1 MHPRCRS
8 TISAVVEGGTRTA
21 KVGGRNIRVP
31 ADMHYHDFKRV
42 YVDKSL
48 SLKDWT
54 IARENAKIN
63 QSVAGIAGRGAFDPR
78 SLIAPTLPV
87 KSRQFIEFQNY
98 WKKTYNVKVSDDLA
112 KLDFETVQEA
122 ANGIAHIL
130 KRFPAAAHE
139 ITEFRL
145 VTDGKIMSTSYTGQ
159 IAFNPIYFKNAEF
172 LKKTVKANADSGYHP
187 KNTQIFHYGAH
198 EAAHLIEIALIK
210 KYGGGLAEWKSHVQA
225 CRCVI
230 RAYGDIVKAAEA
242 PGKLLNYKEE
252 ISRYAVDYGVAECLA
267 DAVMDYVANEKSKSA
282 AELSR
287 AIWSFLE
294 VEGI

>member
-1 MHPRCRS
+1 M
-8 TISAVVEGGTRTA
+8 
-21 KVGGRNIRVP
+21 P

-122 ANGIAHIL
+122 ANGIEYIL

-139 ITEFRL
+139 ITEFRV

-210 KYGGGLAEWKSHVQA
+210 KYGGDLDE
-225 CRCVI
+225 
-230 RAYGDIVKAAEA
+230 
-242 PGKLLNYKEE
+242 
-252 ISRYAVDYGVAECLA
+252 
-267 DAVMDYVANEKSKSA
+267 
-282 AELSR
+282 
-287 AIWSFLE
+287 
-294 VEGI
+294 